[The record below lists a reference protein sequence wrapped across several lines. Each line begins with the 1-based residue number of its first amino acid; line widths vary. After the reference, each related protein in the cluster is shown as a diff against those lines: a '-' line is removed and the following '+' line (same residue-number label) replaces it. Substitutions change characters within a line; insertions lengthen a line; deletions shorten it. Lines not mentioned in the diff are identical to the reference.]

1 MRRAAAGF
9 AAVVALAVP
18 AVAHA
23 TAAHDAALARKGITL
38 GVKKHWLKAADA
50 QRYRSDV
57 THALRDVSQL
67 APLRARVI
75 TSQLAQ
81 LTPLWSSYTAPRALT
96 LFGQLEANLSYL
108 ETQKVPTTAVDIT
121 DEDGVVYR
129 WFPNLGFE
137 FHPLASF
144 GALNSAAAAQD
155 TDKTQALAD
164 ALVARAIPRGSRLIW
179 EYQFK
184 FGIGRPPWASGLAQ
198 AVAAQ
203 ALARSAA
210 LLDDP
215 ALGAA
220 AVRAFASV
228 TPLTMKLSSG
238 PWIRLYGFN
247 SEIVLNAQ
255 LQAVLSLLEYAQ
267 STEDANASALAQ
279 QLSNT
284 AEKLLPRFDTGDWS
298 LYELGGTYA
307 SKSYEKFVTDLLQK
321 LAAKTGDPFWVATSQ
336 RFHAYYYDPPQVT
349 QPTTTPV
356 TIYPQPADGY
366 LDTAPITV
374 NLSMR
379 ASVTLAIGGK
389 VTTYRWAA
397 GAHTVN
403 WAPPAG
409 LGPGTYPV
417 QMTATS
423 YGGHKATYSLAP
435 VVVQFD
441 TVAPAIAAQP
451 TLSGTTLTWSFT
463 DPGTPTVDLAVDFSD
478 PAGVNPTQTVELG
491 PLPLTGT
498 ATVAIPPGTWNAT
511 LRATNTAGLTTTVLL
526 GTFTQPG

>member
-1 MRRAAAGF
+1 MRRAAAGV

-50 QRYRSDV
+50 QRYRTDV
-57 THALRDVSQL
+57 AHALRDVSRL
-67 APLRARVI
+67 APLRAHVV

-81 LTPLWSSYTAPRALT
+81 LTPLWSSYTSPRALT
-96 LFGQLEANLSYL
+96 LFGQLEANMSYL
-108 ETQKVPTTAVDIT
+108 ETQRVPTTDVDIT
-121 DEDGVVYR
+121 DDDGVVYR
-129 WFPNLGFE
+129 WFSNLGFE

-144 GALNSAAAAQD
+144 GALNNAAAAQD
-155 TDKTQALAD
+155 GDKTQALAD

-220 AVRAFASV
+220 AVHAFASV
-228 TPLTMKLSSG
+228 SPLTMKLSSG

-255 LQAVLSLLEYAQ
+255 LQAVLSLFEYAQ
-267 STEDANASALAQ
+267 STEDANAAALVQ
-279 QLSNT
+279 QLSST
-284 AEKLLPRFDTGDWS
+284 AEKMFLRFDTGDWS
-298 LYELGGTYA
+298 LYELGGAYA

-349 QPTTTPV
+349 QATPPP

-379 ASVTLAIGGK
+379 ASVTLAVGGK

-397 GAHTVN
+397 GSHIVN
-403 WAPPAG
+403 WTPAAG
-409 LGPGTYPV
+409 LAAGTYPV
-417 QMTATS
+417 QITATS
-423 YGGHKATYSLAP
+423 YAGHKATYSLAP
-435 VVVQFD
+435 VVVQWD
-441 TVAPAIAAQP
+441 TAPPAIAAQP
-451 TLSGTTLTWSFT
+451 TLSGSTLTWNFT

-478 PAGVNPTQTVELG
+478 PAGVTPTQTVELG
-491 PLPLTGT
+491 RLPLTGT

-526 GTFTQPG
+526 GNFTQPG

>member
-1 MRRAAAGF
+1 MRRAAAGV

-50 QRYRSDV
+50 QRYRADV
-57 THALRDVSQL
+57 THALRDVSRL

-81 LTPLWSSYTAPRALT
+81 LTPLWSSYTSPRALT

-108 ETQKVPTTAVDIT
+108 ETQRVPTTAVDIT
-121 DEDGVVYR
+121 DDDGVVYR

-144 GALNSAAAAQD
+144 GALNNAAAAQD
-155 TDKTQALAD
+155 SEKTQALAN
-164 ALVARAIPRGSRLIW
+164 ALVARAIPRDSRLIW

-215 ALGAA
+215 AIGAA

-228 TPLTMKLSSG
+228 SPLTMKLSSG

-255 LQAVLSLLEYAQ
+255 LQAVLSVLEYAQ
-267 STEDANASALAQ
+267 STEDAKATALAQ
-279 QLSNT
+279 QLSSA

-298 LYELGGTYA
+298 RYELGGGYA
-307 SKSYEKFVTDLLQK
+307 SASYEKFVTDLLQK
-321 LAAKTGDPFWVATSQ
+321 LAAKTGDPFWVTTSQ

-349 QPTTTPV
+349 QAAPPP

-366 LDTAPITV
+366 LDIAPITV
-374 NLSMR
+374 SLNMR
-379 ASVTLAIGGK
+379 ASVTLAVGGK

-397 GAHTVN
+397 GPHTVN
-403 WAPPAG
+403 WTPPAG
-409 LGPGTYPV
+409 LAPGTYPV
-417 QMTATS
+417 QVTATS
-423 YGGHKATYSLAP
+423 YAGHKATYSLAP
-435 VVVQFD
+435 VVVQWD
-441 TVAPAIAAQP
+441 TAPPAIAAPP
-451 TLSGTTLTWSFT
+451 TLSGTTLTWSFG

-478 PAGVNPTQTVELG
+478 PAGVNPTQTIELG

-498 ATVAIPPGTWNAT
+498 STVAIPPGTWTAT

-526 GTFTQPG
+526 GNFTQPG

>member
-1 MRRAAAGF
+1 MKRAAAGV

-38 GVKKHWLKAADA
+38 GVTKHWLKASDA
-50 QRYRSDV
+50 QRYRADV
-57 THALRDVSQL
+57 THALRDSSTL

-81 LTPLWSSYTAPRALT
+81 LTPLWSSYTSPRALT
-96 LFGQLEANLSYL
+96 LFGQLEANMSYL
-108 ETQKVPTTAVDIT
+108 ETQRVPTTAVDTT
-121 DEDGVVYR
+121 DDDGVVYR

-155 TDKTQALAD
+155 SEKTKVLAD
-164 ALVARAIPRGSRLIW
+164 ALVARAIPRDSRLIW

-210 LLDDP
+210 LLDD
-215 ALGAA
+215 AAIGAA

-228 TPLTMKLSSG
+228 SPLTTKLSSG

-255 LQAVLSLLEYAQ
+255 LQAVLSLFEYAQ
-267 STEDANASALAQ
+267 STEDAKAGALVQ
-279 QLSNT
+279 QLSST
-284 AEKLLPRFDTGDWS
+284 AQKLFPRFDTGDWS
-298 LYELGGTYA
+298 LYELGGGYA

-321 LAAKTGDPFWVATSQ
+321 LAAKTGDPFWVTTSQ
-336 RFHAYYYDPPQVT
+336 RFHAYFYDPPQVT
-349 QPTTTPV
+349 QTTAPP

-366 LDTAPITV
+366 LDTASITV
-374 NLSMR
+374 NLNMR
-379 ASVTLAIGGK
+379 ASVTFAVGGK

-397 GAHTVN
+397 GPHTVN
-403 WAPPAG
+403 WTPPAG
-409 LGPGTYPV
+409 LAPGTYPV
-417 QMTATS
+417 QATATS
-423 YGGHKATYSLAP
+423 YAGHKATYSLAP
-435 VVVQFD
+435 VVVQWD
-441 TVAPAIAAQP
+441 TAPPAIAVQP

-463 DPGTPTVDLAVDFSD
+463 DPGTPTVDLAVDFAD
-478 PAGVNPTQTVELG
+478 PTGVNPPQTVELG
-491 PLPLTGT
+491 PLPLAGT
-498 ATVAIPPGTWNAT
+498 AAVAVPPGTWTAT
-511 LRATNTAGLTTTVLL
+511 LRATNTAGLTTPVLL
-526 GTFTQPG
+526 GNFTQPG

>member
-1 MRRAAAGF
+1 MRRAAAGV
-9 AAVVALAVP
+9 AAVVALALP

-23 TAAHDAALARKGITL
+23 TAAHDAALARRGITL

-50 QRYRSDV
+50 QRYRADV
-57 THALRDVSQL
+57 THAMRDVSRL

-81 LTPLWSSYTAPRALT
+81 LTPLWSSYTSPRALT
-96 LFGQLEANLSYL
+96 LFGQLEANMSYL
-108 ETQKVPTTAVDIT
+108 ETQTVPAAAVDIT
-121 DEDGVVYR
+121 DDDGVVYR

-144 GALNSAAAAQD
+144 GALNNAAAAQD

-198 AVAAQ
+198 VVAAQ

-210 LLDDP
+210 LLDD
-215 ALGAA
+215 ASLGAA

-228 TPLTMKLSSG
+228 SPLTLKLSSG

-267 STEDANASALAQ
+267 STEDATATALAQ
-279 QLSNT
+279 QLNNA
-284 AEKLLPRFDTGDWS
+284 AEKMLPRFDTGDWS
-298 LYELGGTYA
+298 RYELGGGYA
-307 SKSYEKFVTDLLQK
+307 SKAYEKFVTDLLQK
-321 LAAKTGDPFWVATSQ
+321 LATKTGDPFWVATSQ
-336 RFHAYYYDPPQVT
+336 RFHAYYYDAPQVT
-349 QPTTTPV
+349 QPTAQPT

-379 ASVTLAIGGK
+379 AAVTLAVAGK
-389 VTTYRWAA
+389 VTTYRWTA
-397 GAHTVN
+397 GQHTVN
-403 WAPPAG
+403 WTPPAG
-409 LGPGTYPV
+409 VGPGTYPV

-423 YGGHKATYSLAP
+423 YAGHKATLSLAP
-435 VVVQFD
+435 VVVQWD
-441 TVAPAIAAQP
+441 TVPPAIAAQP
-451 TLSGTTLTWSFT
+451 TLSGSTLTWNFA

-478 PAGVNPTQTVELG
+478 PTGVNPAQTVELG
-491 PLPLTGT
+491 PLPLSGT
-498 ATVAIPPGTWNAT
+498 ATVAIPPGTWTAT
-511 LRATNTAGLTTTVLL
+511 LRATNTARLTTTVLL
-526 GTFTQPG
+526 GNFTQPG

>member
-1 MRRAAAGF
+1 MRRAAAGV

-38 GVKKHWLKAADA
+38 GVKKHWLKVADA
-50 QRYRSDV
+50 QRYRADV
-57 THALRDVSQL
+57 THALRDVSRL
-67 APLRARVI
+67 APLRGRVL

-96 LFGQLEANLSYL
+96 LFGQLEANMSYL
-108 ETQKVPTTAVDIT
+108 ETQRIPSTAVDIT
-121 DEDGVVYR
+121 DDDGVVYR
-129 WFPNLGFE
+129 WFPSLGFE

-155 TDKTQALAD
+155 TDQTQLLAD
-164 ALVARAIPRGSRLIW
+164 ALVARAIPRGTRLIW

-184 FGIGRPPWASGLAQ
+184 FGYGRPPWASGLAQ

-228 TPLTMKLSSG
+228 SPLTMRLSSG

-255 LQAVLSLLEYAQ
+255 LQAVLSVLEYAQ
-267 STEDANASALAQ
+267 SAEDAKASALAA
-279 QLSNT
+279 QLSTT
-284 AEKLLPRFDTGDWS
+284 AERLFPRFDTGDWS
-298 LYELGGTYA
+298 LYELGGSYA

-349 QPTTTPV
+349 QTVPPP

-379 ASVTLAIGGK
+379 ASVTLAVAGN
-389 VTTYRWAA
+389 VTTYRWTA
-397 GAHTVN
+397 GQHTVN
-403 WAPPAG
+403 WTPPAG
-409 LGPGTYPV
+409 IGPGTYPV
-417 QMTATS
+417 QITATS
-423 YGGHKATYSLAP
+423 YAGHKATYSLAP

-441 TVAPAIAAQP
+441 TAPPAVAATP
-451 TLSGTTLTWSFT
+451 TLSGTTLTWSFA
-463 DPGTPTVDLAVDFSD
+463 DPGTPSVDLAVDFSD
-478 PAGVNPTQTVELG
+478 PAGVIPTQTVELG
-491 PLPLTGT
+491 RLALAGT
-498 ATVAIPPGTWNAT
+498 ATIAIPPGTWNAT

>member
-1 MRRAAAGF
+1 MRRAAAGV
-9 AAVVALAVP
+9 AAAVALAVP

-50 QRYRSDV
+50 QRYRTDV
-57 THALRDVSQL
+57 THALRDVSSL

-81 LTPLWSSYTAPRALT
+81 LTPLWSSYTSPRALT
-96 LFGQLEANLSYL
+96 LFGQLEANMSYL
-108 ETQKVPTTAVDIT
+108 ETQRLPTTAVDIT
-121 DEDGVVYR
+121 DDDGVVYR

-155 TDKTQALAD
+155 MDKTQALAN

-228 TPLTMKLSSG
+228 SPLTMKLSSG
-238 PWIRLYGFN
+238 AWIRLYGFN

-267 STEDANASALAQ
+267 STEDAKATALAQ
-279 QLSNT
+279 QLSTT
-284 AEKLLPRFDTGDWS
+284 AEKMLPRFDTGDWS
-298 LYELGGTYA
+298 LYEIGGAYA
-307 SKSYEKFVTDLLQK
+307 SRSYEKFVTDLLQK

-336 RFHAYYYDPPQVT
+336 RFHAYYYDPPLVT
-349 QPTTTPV
+349 QTTPPPAV
-356 TIYPQPADGY
+356 IYPQPADGY
-366 LDTAPITV
+366 LDTAPISV
-374 NLSMR
+374 SLNMR
-379 ASVTLAIGGK
+379 ASVTLAVGGK
-389 VTTYRWAA
+389 VMTYRWAA
-397 GAHTVN
+397 GPHTVN
-403 WAPPAG
+403 WSPTG
-409 LGPGTYPV
+409 LAPGTYPV

-423 YGGHKATYSLAP
+423 YVGHKATYSLAP
-435 VVVQFD
+435 IVVQFD

-451 TLSGTTLTWSFT
+451 TLSGPTLTWGFS

-491 PLPLTGT
+491 PLPLSGT

-511 LRATNTAGLTTTVLL
+511 LRATNTAGLTRTVLL

>member
-1 MRRAAAGF
+1 MRRAAAGV
-9 AAVVALAVP
+9 AAVVALALP

-23 TAAHDAALARKGITL
+23 TAAHDAALARRGITL

-50 QRYRSDV
+50 QRYRADV
-57 THALRDVSQL
+57 THAMRDVSRL

-81 LTPLWSSYTAPRALT
+81 LTPLWSSYTSPRALT
-96 LFGQLEANLSYL
+96 LFGQLEANMSYL
-108 ETQKVPTTAVDIT
+108 ETQTVPAAAVDIT
-121 DEDGVVYR
+121 DDDGVVYR

-144 GALNSAAAAQD
+144 GALNNAAAAQD

-198 AVAAQ
+198 VVAAQ

-210 LLDDP
+210 LLDD
-215 ALGAA
+215 ASLGAA

-228 TPLTMKLSSG
+228 SPLTLKLSSG

-267 STEDANASALAQ
+267 STEDATATALAQ
-279 QLSNT
+279 QLNNA
-284 AEKLLPRFDTGDWS
+284 AEKMLPRFDTGDWS
-298 LYELGGTYA
+298 RYELGGGYA
-307 SKSYEKFVTDLLQK
+307 SKAYEKFVTDLLQK
-321 LAAKTGDPFWVATSQ
+321 LATKTGDPFWVATSQ
-336 RFHAYYYDPPQVT
+336 RFHAYYYDAPQVT
-349 QPTTTPV
+349 QPTAQPT

-379 ASVTLAIGGK
+379 AAVTLAVAGK
-389 VTTYRWAA
+389 VTTYRWTA
-397 GAHTVN
+397 GQHTVN
-403 WAPPAG
+403 WTPPAG
-409 LGPGTYPV
+409 VGPGMYPV

-423 YGGHKATYSLAP
+423 YAGHKATFSLAP
-435 VVVQFD
+435 VVVQWD
-441 TVAPAIAAQP
+441 TVPPAIAAQP
-451 TLSGTTLTWSFT
+451 TLSGSTLTWNFA

-478 PAGVNPTQTVELG
+478 PTGVNPAQTVELG
-491 PLPLTGT
+491 PLPLSGT
-498 ATVAIPPGTWNAT
+498 ATVAIPPGTWTAT
-511 LRATNTAGLTTTVLL
+511 LRATNTARLTTTVLL
-526 GTFTQPG
+526 GNFTQPG

>member
-1 MRRAAAGF
+1 MRRTAAGV
-9 AAVVALAVP
+9 AAVVALALP

-23 TAAHDAALARKGITL
+23 TAAHDAALARKGIML

-50 QRYRSDV
+50 QRYRADV
-57 THALRDVSQL
+57 THALRDVSRL

-81 LTPLWSSYTAPRALT
+81 LTPLWSSYTSPRALT

-108 ETQKVPTTAVDIT
+108 EAQKVPTTAVDIT
-121 DEDGVVYR
+121 DDDGVVYR
-129 WFPNLGFE
+129 WFPNVGFE

-144 GALNSAAAAQD
+144 GALNNAAAAQD
-155 TDKTQALAD
+155 SEKTRALAD
-164 ALVARAIPRGSRLIW
+164 ALVARAIPRDSRLIW
-179 EYQFK
+179 EYQFRY
-184 FGIGRPPWASGLAQ
+184 GIGRPPWASGLAQ

-228 TPLTMKLSSG
+228 SPLTMKLSSG

-255 LQAVLSLLEYAQ
+255 LQAVLSMLEYAQ
-267 STEDANASALAQ
+267 STEDAKATALAE
-279 QLSNT
+279 QLSTT
-284 AEKLLPRFDTGDWS
+284 AEKMLPRFDTGDWS
-298 LYELGGTYA
+298 LYELGGAYA
-307 SKSYEKFVTDLLQK
+307 STSYEKFVTDLLQK
-321 LAAKTGDPFWVATSQ
+321 LAAKTADPFWVATAQ

-349 QPTTTPV
+349 QTTPPP

-379 ASVTLAIGGK
+379 ASVTVAVGGK

-397 GAHTVN
+397 GSHTVN
-403 WAPPAG
+403 WTPPAS
-409 LGPGTYPV
+409 LAQGTYPV
-417 QMTATS
+417 QVTATS
-423 YGGHKATYSLAP
+423 YAGHKATYALAP
-435 VVVQFD
+435 VVVKWD
-441 TVAPAIAAQP
+441 AAPPVVAATPA
-451 TLSGTTLTWSFT
+451 LSGTTLTWSFS

-478 PAGVNPTQTVELG
+478 PAGVNPGQTVELG

-511 LRATNTAGLTTTVLL
+511 LRATNTAGLTTTLLL

>member
-1 MRRAAAGF
+1 MRRAAAGV
-9 AAVVALAVP
+9 AAVAALALP

-23 TAAHDAALARKGITL
+23 TAAHDAALARRGITL

-50 QRYRSDV
+50 QRYRTDV
-57 THALRDVSQL
+57 TRALGDVSRL
-67 APLRARVI
+67 APLRARVV

-81 LTPLWSSYTAPRALT
+81 LTPLWNSYTSPRALT
-96 LFGQLEANLSYL
+96 LFGQLEANLGYL
-108 ETQKVPTTAVDIT
+108 ETQRVPTTAMDIT
-121 DEDGVVYR
+121 DDDGVVYR

-144 GALNSAAAAQD
+144 GALNSAAGAQNVD
-155 TDKTQALAD
+155 ATQTLAD
-164 ALVARAIPRGSRLIW
+164 ALVARAIPRGPRLIW
-179 EYQFK
+179 EYQFR
-184 FGIGRPPWASGLAQ
+184 FGVGRPPWASGLAQ

-228 TPLTMKLSSG
+228 SPLLLSLPSG

-247 SEIVLNAQ
+247 SEVVLNAQ

-267 STEDANASALAQ
+267 STEDAKASALAA
-279 QLSNT
+279 QLSTT
-284 AEKLLPRFDTGDWS
+284 AQRLLPRFDTGDWS
-298 LYELGGTYA
+298 LYELGGSYA
-307 SKSYEKFVTDLLQK
+307 SKAYEKFVTDLLAK
-321 LAAKTGDPFWVATSQ
+321 LAVKTGDPFWTATAD
-336 RFHAYYYDPPQVT
+336 RFHAYYYDPPQIT
-349 QPTTTPV
+349 QPTPPP

-379 ASVTLAIGGK
+379 ASVTLAVAGK
-389 VTTYRWAA
+389 VTTYRWLA
-397 GAHTVN
+397 GMHTVN
-403 WAPPAG
+403 WKPPAG
-409 LGPGTYPV
+409 IGPGTYPA

-423 YGGHKATYSLAP
+423 YAGHKATFSLAP

-441 TVAPAIAAQP
+441 TAPPAVAAQP

-463 DPGTPTVDLAVDFSD
+463 DPGTPNVDIAVDFAD

-491 PLPLTGT
+491 LQPLAGST
-498 ATVAIPPGTWNAT
+498 TVAIPSGTWNAT

>member
-1 MRRAAAGF
+1 MKRAAAAA

-50 QRYRSDV
+50 QRYRTDLTRALSDV
-57 THALRDVSQL
+57 SRL

-75 TSQLAQ
+75 TAQLAQ
-81 LTPLWSSYTAPRALT
+81 LTPLWNSYTSPRALT

-108 ETQKVPTTAVDIT
+108 ETQKVPTTQLDIT
-121 DEDGVVYR
+121 DDDGVVYR

-144 GALNSAAAAQD
+144 GALNGFAAAQNAD
-155 TDKTQALAD
+155 TTQTLAD
-164 ALVARAIPRGSRLIW
+164 ALVARAIPRGPRLIW
-179 EYQFK
+179 EYQFR

-203 ALARSAA
+203 ALARASV

-215 ALGAA
+215 SLGAA

-228 TPLTMKLSSG
+228 SPLTLSLPSG

-247 SEIVLNAQ
+247 SEVVLNAQ

-267 STEDANASALAQ
+267 STEDTKASALAQ
-279 QLSNT
+279 QLGAT

-298 LYELGGTYA
+298 LYELGGGYA
-307 SKSYEKFVTDLLQK
+307 SKSYEKFVTDLLAK
-321 LAAKTGDPFWVATSQ
+321 LGAKTGDPFWITTAQ
-336 RFHAYYYDPPQVT
+336 RFHAYFYDPPQIT
-349 QPTTTPV
+349 QAAPPP

-366 LDTAPITV
+366 LDTAPIAV

-379 ASVTLAIGGK
+379 ASVTLAVAGQ

-397 GAHTVN
+397 GPHTVN
-403 WAPPAG
+403 WKPPAG
-409 LGPGTYPV
+409 LTPGTYPV
-417 QMTATS
+417 QMTAAS
-423 YGGHKATYSLAP
+423 YAGHKATFSLAP
-435 VVVQFD
+435 IVVQWD
-441 TVAPAIAAQP
+441 TAPPAVAVQP
-451 TLSGTTLTWSFT
+451 TLSGSTLTWSFT
-463 DPGTPTVDLAVDFSD
+463 DPGTPNVDIAVDFSD
-478 PAGVNPTQTVELG
+478 PAGANPTQTVDLG
-491 PLPLTGT
+491 KLALAGS
-498 ATVAIPPGTWNAT
+498 ATVTIPPGTWNAT
-511 LRATNTAGLTTTVLL
+511 LRATNTAGLTTPVLL

>member
-1 MRRAAAGF
+1 MRRTAAGV
-9 AAVVALAVP
+9 AALVALAVP
-18 AVAHA
+18 AVARA
-23 TAAHDAALARKGITL
+23 TAAHDAALARRGITI
-38 GVKKHWLKAADA
+38 GVEKHWLKAADA
-50 QRYRSDV
+50 QRYRTDV
-57 THALRDVSQL
+57 TRAVRDVSRL

-81 LTPLWSSYTAPRALT
+81 LTPLWNSYTSPRALT
-96 LFGQLEANLSYL
+96 LFGQLETNLSYL
-108 ETQKVPTTAVDIT
+108 ETQRVPTTETDIT
-121 DEDGVVYR
+121 DDAGVVYR

-144 GALNSAAAAQD
+144 GALNSAAAAQNAD
-155 TDKTQALAD
+155 TTQTLAD

-179 EYQFK
+179 EYQFT

-228 TPLTMKLSSG
+228 SPLTLSLPSG

-247 SEIVLNAQ
+247 GEVVLNAQ
-255 LQAVLSLLEYAQ
+255 LQAVLSLLEYSQ
-267 STEDANASALAQ
+267 STEDAEASTLAQ
-279 QLSNT
+279 QLSDA

-298 LYELGGTYA
+298 RYELGGAYA
-307 SKSYEKFVTDLLQK
+307 SRSYEKFVTDLLAR
-321 LAAKTGDPFWVATSQ
+321 LAAKTADPFWEATSQ
-336 RFHAYYYDPPQVT
+336 RFHAYYYDPPQIT
-349 QPTTTPV
+349 QAAPPPS
-356 TIYPQPADGY
+356 IYPQPADGY

-379 ASVTLAIGGK
+379 ASVTLAVGGS

-397 GAHTVN
+397 GTHTVS
-403 WAPPAG
+403 WKPPAG
-409 LGPGTYPV
+409 LAPGTYPV

-423 YGGHKATYSLAP
+423 YAGHKATFSLAP
-435 VVVQFD
+435 VVVQWD
-441 TVAPAIAAQP
+441 TAPPAIASQP
-451 TLSGTTLTWSFT
+451 ALSGTTLTWGFT
-463 DPGTPTVDLAVDFSD
+463 DAGTPNVDLAVDFSD
-478 PAGVNPTQTVELG
+478 PAGANPAQTVELG
-491 PLPLTGT
+491 KLPLAGS

-511 LRATNTAGLTTTVLL
+511 LRATNTAGLTTTVPL